1 MSLRPWFQAVSLLLV
16 FGTLAGC
23 ASTPQRWF
31 LNGRSE
37 AQFRQDDMECQAL
50 SRETSDAVAQ
60 GVLMTPPQSSPNAQ
74 IGVSAMG
81 IFAVLAA
88 EANAQAS
95 YRRCLVGRGYTMA
108 K

>member
-1 MSLRPWFQAVSLLLV
+1 MSWHLWLQVVSLLLV
-16 FGTLAGC
+16 CGTLAGC

-37 AQFRQDDMECQAL
+37 AQFRQDDMECQAM
-50 SRETSDAVAQ
+50 SRETSEAVAQ
-60 GVLMTPPQSSPNAQ
+60 GVMMTPPQSSPNAQ
-74 IGVSAMG
+74 IGASAMG

-88 EANAQAS
+88 EANAQAN
-95 YRRCLVGRGYTMA
+95 YRRCLIGRGYTMA